1 MTREP
6 AAADEDL
13 SLADGLDRMTA
24 NNIRHLL
31 VARDSHLVGVV
42 STRDIKL
49 AAEMAGKQ
57 AKKTPL
63 KVAMTEHPYTCDAS
77 TPLADVAKV
86 MEEHR
91 YGCVVV
97 TEGKS
102 VAGIFTTT
110 DALWALRRV
119 IAGEDVPRVTKPT
132 HIVEQPAER
141 EMVEHRVHLGNI
153 LGTRHINPSP
163 NQGTIR

>member
-6 AAADEDL
+6 AAADEEL

-31 VARDSHLVGVV
+31 VARETHLVGVV

-49 AAEMAGKQ
+49 AAEMAGNK
-57 AKKTPL
+57 AAKTPL
-63 KVAMTEHPYTCDAS
+63 KVAMTEHPFTCDAS
-77 TPLADVAKV
+77 TPLEVVAKQ

-97 TEGKS
+97 TEGKA

-141 EMVEHRVHLGNI
+141 EKVEHRVHLGN
-153 LGTRHINPSP
+153 LMGTSHTSPTP